1 MSLIGLAIIG
11 RRNEPLYLCDC
22 VRVLEEA
29 KQRQRPVRRRRD
41 DVETGGDRSNDESK
55 STDNLEDIGRSNV
68 QQQEASKY
76 NSDKDPFG
84 FQEAAQSR
92 ELGQSL
98 SFQHSLLLHSAL
110 DNLEERIET
119 SGAGLPVV
127 KKGRTGHWLGLLVSS
142 ADDDDGEGEEDEC
155 MIYGYITATNI
166 KFLVLVRPPVP
177 KETTVRMFLN
187 VIHDSF
193 ISYTMNP
200 FSSVKAGHRIQSRK
214 FDSNIREAVRDYED
228 NRLQS

>member
-1 MSLIGLAIIG
+1 MGLAIIG

-29 KQRQRPVRRRRD
+29 KQRQRQRPTRRRRD
-41 DVETGGDRSNDESK
+41 PGETEWER
-55 STDNLEDIGRSNV
+55 STDEGESADNPEDMGTSLV
-68 QQQEASKY
+68 
-76 NSDKDPFG
+76 DKHHNPSEDNDPFG
-84 FQEAAQSR
+84 FLEAARNS

-98 SFQHSLLLHSAL
+98 SFQRSLLLHSAL
-110 DNLEERIET
+110 DNMEERIET

-127 KKGRTGHWLGLLVSS
+127 KKGRTGHWLGLLASS
-142 ADDDDGEGEEDEC
+142 TQDDDEDEGEDESL
-155 MIYGYITATNI
+155 IFGYITATNV

-177 KETTVRMFLN
+177 KEATVRMFMS

-193 ISYTMNP
+193 ITYTMNP

-228 NRLQS
+228 NRVQS